1 MGTMKKLLCL
11 VLLLALAVAFLPLT
25 AFAAPPAQEPICENV
40 VTVQVNDWLS
50 KLADKYF
57 GNMMAYPVIVEATNQ
72 KNAADASFARI
83 DNPDLIEPGW
93 KLCIVSAEDAEAML
107 TEAGE
112 AAAPAGPPVKLRLAT
127 TTSTADSGLLDAILP
142 DFEAKNN
149 AKVEVVAVGTG
160 QALEIGSKGDAD
172 VVLVHSRAREDQFVA
187 DGHAPA
193 RYDVMYNDFIIVG
206 PPDDPA
212 GVKGMEMAADTL
224 KKIAESESF
233 FASRGDDSGTHG
245 KEKSL
250 WEAAGLTP
258 DPGGGW
264 YLSLGQGMGATLTT
278 ADEKMAYTMTDRGTY
293 LSMKENLPGL
303 EVMVGGNS
311 IDENKDKSLYN
322 PYGVMP
328 VNPETHPG
336 VNYDLAMKFVDWL
349 TSVDTQEVI
358 GEFGKEKF
366 NQPLFYP
373 DSEAYRAANQ

>member
-1 MGTMKKLLCL
+1 MKKMLHL
-11 VLLLALAVAFLPLT
+11 VLLLALVVTFVPATV
-25 AFAAPPAQEPICENV
+25 FAAPPAQEPTCENV
-40 VTVQVNDWLS
+40 VTVQANDWLS

-57 GNMMAYPVIVEATNQ
+57 GNMMAYPAIVEATNQ

-93 KLCIVSAEDAEAML
+93 KLCIVSAEDAQAIL
-107 TEAGE
+107 AKAG
-112 AAAPAGPPVKLRLAT
+112 AAPTGPPVALRLAT
-127 TTSTADSGLLDAILP
+127 TTSTDNSGLLAAILP
-142 DFEAKNN
+142 DFEAKYN
-149 AKVEVVAVGTG
+149 ARVEVVAVGTG
-160 QALEIGSKGDAD
+160 QALAIGSKGDAD
-172 VVLVHSRAREDQFVA
+172 VVLVHARAREDQFVA

-212 GVKGMEMAADTL
+212 GVKGLEMAADAL
-224 KKIAESESF
+224 KKIAESQAF
-233 FASRGDDSGTHG
+233 FASRGDDSGTHT

-250 WEAAGLTP
+250 WEAAGITP
-258 DPGGGW
+258 DPGSGW

-278 ADEKMAYTMTDRGTY
+278 ANEKMAYTMTDRGTY

-303 EVMVGGNS
+303 EVMVGGGS

-336 VNYDLAMKFVDWL
+336 VKYDLAMKFVDWL

-373 DSEAYRAANQ
+373 DSEAYRAAKGG